1 MNNLADYLQNIKT
14 VAIAGHVNPDGDCVG
29 SCMGVWLYL
38 RDNFPEITA
47 DVYMQPVRQ
56 AFSYIEGL
64 GQIHTECDT
73 EKTYDLLILLDISSK
88 DRIGVAAPYLETAG
102 KILCLDHHITNRG
115 QYTWLYNDPEAS
127 STSEVV
133 YRFLQPDKISKA
145 CAEALYTGIAHDT
158 GIFQYSCTSP
168 ETMRI
173 AAALMEKGI
182 AFSEIVDRSFYQKTY
197 AQNQLMGRTL
207 MESILLMEGKCIVGI
222 VRQKELD
229 FYGLSAE
236 DLDGIVS
243 QLRNTE
249 GAEVAIFLYETAFQ
263 TFKVSLRSK
272 SFVDVSKIAM
282 VFGGGGH
289 VRAAGCT
296 MQGTPYDVVN
306 NISLYVEEQ
315 IKRAGNND

>member
-1 MNNLADYLQNIKT
+1 
-14 VAIAGHVNPDGDCVG
+14 
-29 SCMGVWLYL
+29 
-38 RDNFPEITA
+38 
-47 DVYMQPVRQ
+47 
-56 AFSYIEGL
+56 
-64 GQIHTECDT
+64 
-73 EKTYDLLILLDISSK
+73 
-88 DRIGVAAPYLETAG
+88 
-102 KILCLDHHITNRG
+102 
-115 QYTWLYNDPEAS
+115 
-127 STSEVV
+127 
-133 YRFLQPDKISKA
+133 
-145 CAEALYTGIAHDT
+145 
-158 GIFQYSCTSP
+158 
-168 ETMRI
+168 MRI

-296 MQGTPYDVVN
+296 MQGTPYDVIN